1 VLISS
6 SAHQLISSEG
16 RAVALLL
23 REHEVER
30 LLDMP
35 TALEAVEEVLRQHG
49 LGQAP
54 NQPRRR
60 IFVPNGV
67 LHVMSGGMPGWG
79 VMGLKAYAAVKGKVR
94 FVVLLF
100 STETGELLALVEADR
115 LGQIRTGAASGVAA
129 KYMARP
135 DARVVGIFGTGW
147 QAQTQLQAV
156 CAVRTI
162 REVRVY
168 GRDPERRKRFC
179 VDMEKTLKC
188 PVNPVESPE
197 GVLKGADI
205 IVTITSS
212 KEPVF
217 DGRLVEKGQHL
228 NVAGSNMVQKR
239 EVDDEAVRRADRIV
253 VDQIEDAQIESGDLV
268 GPVQR
273 GITAWD
279 RMHELGAVV
288 CGKIPG
294 RARPDEV
301 TLFKSNGL
309 AIEDVAAACKVLERA
324 KAQGVGTQ
332 VPIFA

>member
-1 VLISS
+1 M
-6 SAHQLISSEG
+6 
-16 RAVALLL
+16 ALLL

-35 TALEAVEEVLRQHG
+35 TALDAVEEVLRQHG
-49 LGQAP
+49 QGQAP

-60 IFVPNGV
+60 VFVPGGV

-79 VMGLKAYAAVKGKVR
+79 VMGLKAYTAVKGKVR

-100 STETGELLALVEADR
+100 STETGELLALIEADR
-115 LGQIRTGAASGVAA
+115 LGQMRTGAASGIAT

-135 DARVVGIFGTGW
+135 DAGVVGIFGTGW

-156 CAVRTI
+156 CAVRKI
-162 REVRVY
+162 REVRAY
-168 GRDPERRKRFC
+168 GRDPERRKRFSTE
-179 VDMEKTLKC
+179 MEKLLGC
-188 PVNPVESPE
+188 PVRPVDSPDQA
-197 GVLKGADI
+197 VKGSDI
-205 IVTITSS
+205 VTTITSS

-217 DGRLVEKGQHL
+217 DGRLVERGQHL
-228 NVAGSNMVQKR
+228 NVVGSNVAQKR
-239 EVDDEAVRRADRIV
+239 ELDDEAIRRADRIV

-268 GPVQR
+268 GPVER
-273 GITAWD
+273 GITRWD

-288 CGKIPG
+288 CGKVPG

-309 AIEDVAAACKVLERA
+309 AVEDVATAWKVLERA
-324 KAQGVGTQ
+324 RAQGLGTH
-332 VPIFA
+332 VPIFG